1 MTKWIYRAVGTV
13 GVAAGGVLLLAGGA
27 AQADGIDAPAND
39 LRGSLDGFFTPSG
52 GSDIVGAVTRDLAPV
67 QQLGFLGA
75 LPLDP
80 AAGID
85 PAALE
90 AQELPAPGAQF
101 DLTALQQGGPGL
113 TGNAVGDLLNGA
125 GDPLGALTGGQ
136 QAGAGQAGAPAGGL
150 PLLGDAPLGLGGGTA
165 APAGPAGSTA
175 SAGSTAP
182 AGQGDFAIA
191 GLGGDDLGALL
202 PPVIGDTLAAE
213 MATEA
218 GSSAALPVV
227 GGIPLAGLTG
237 DDSPLSL
244 LNTLGVLGSQ
254 PLLSA
259 PPAATKPAPAPAPA
273 PAPTRQPAVSPTA
286 DDGGNDQAT
295 SHRPFS
301 TSSTERP
308 VAGEDA
314 DFS

>member
-136 QAGAGQAGAPAGGL
+136 QAGAQQAPAGGL
-150 PLLGDAPLGLGGGTA
+150 PLLGGALLGLGGGTA
-165 APAGPAGSTA
+165 APAGPAGSSA
-175 SAGSTAP
+175 PAGSTAP

-191 GLGGDDLGALL
+191 GLGGDDLGTLL

-227 GGIPLAGLTG
+227 GGIPLAGLSG

-259 PPAATKPAPAPAPA
+259 PPAATKPAPAPAQ
-273 PAPTRQPAVSPTA
+273 TRQPAVSPTA

-295 SHRPFS
+295 GHRPFS